1 MQMFHEKNLC
11 ICTESSSIRQNG
23 DKVNGIWQYE
33 ELSLKFNQMG
43 K

>member
-1 MQMFHEKNLC
+1 MQMFHENNMC

-23 DKVNGIWQYE
+23 DKVYWIWHYE
-33 ELSLKFNQMG
+33 ELSLEFNQMG